1 MFHHSSLIDSKKNKK
16 DFLTS
21 SQKNDCIYT
30 KQKNEI
36 TREKSNCLEVFCRKK
51 VFNVFA
57 ELIRKTLCQILLKVV
72 NPDIYKE
79 ENPENVQPANFVKVL
94 ITYIL

>member
-1 MFHHSSLIDSKKNKK
+1 MFHHSSLRDSKKKRRFFDK
-16 DFLTS
+16 QS
-21 SQKNDCIYT
+21 KNYCIYT